1 MKFLSSLSI
10 RKKLL
15 FLIFVA
21 VLPALGIILFS
32 DIEHRENEI
41 ASAKQNIV
49 HLVKSLAAQQEQIT
63 TNTLSTAC
71 RAGSLNTG

>member
-1 MKFLSSLSI
+1 MKYLSSWSI

-15 FLIFVA
+15 LLIFVA

-32 DIEHRENEI
+32 GIEHREHHTVLT
-41 ASAKQNIV
+41 KQDIL
-49 HLVKSLAAQQEQIT
+49 HLVQSLAAQQEQLA